1 MLSWRPSK
9 TRLAKLA
16 ARVVLLASLV
26 LAAFAHTA
34 LPLHVTTP
42 DGFDER
48 AYAAQ
53 YTLPDGTL
61 PVICDR
67 TGRGGTHHPT
77 AMPCEFCSL
86 ADSAAFLPPLSSK
99 AIGACDTGLE
109 NSRTLKTLAFAK
121 TLLGLHGASRAPP
134 VV

>member
-1 MLSWRPSK
+1 MAKCSSS
-9 TRLAKLA
+9 TRLFKLA
-16 ARVVLLASLV
+16 ARAVLLVSLV

-34 LPLHVTTP
+34 LPLQIATP
-42 DGFDER
+42 AGFDER

-61 PVICDR
+61 PIICDR
-67 TGRGGTHHPT
+67 SGRGGTHHPS

-86 ADSAAFLPPLSSK
+86 ADSAALIPPFSSK
-99 AIGACDTGLE
+99 IIGVCDTGLE
-109 NSRTLKTLAFAK
+109 NPLAASSLILAK

-134 VV
+134 RV